1 MSETSGRRRKHAST
15 GDTVFFHSLLG
26 SSQLMVV
33 LLAVIL
39 VTLVAAS
46 WLSIKTFGFG
56 FITGAEWDPVNREFG
71 ALPFIGGT
79 LVTSFLALAISVPF
93 AIAIALFLGEYFKK
107 GPVSSFLRSMV
118 ELMAGIPSVV
128 YGLWGLFFLVPIV
141 RVIEIKL
148 GVPPYG
154 VGVLSAS
161 LILAIMII
169 PYSASVA
176 REVIT
181 MVPTPL
187 KDAAYSLGLTRFEV
201 IKKVV
206 LPYAQSG
213 IFAGILLSFGR
224 AIGETMA
231 VTMLIGN
238 RNSMPTGI
246 FSPANTMASIIAN
259 EFTEATEDIYL
270 ASLMEIALLLFIIST
285 IINIIGRITINR
297 LSHS

>member
-1 MSETSGRRRKHAST
+1 
-15 GDTVFFHSLLG
+15 
-26 SSQLMVV
+26 MVV
-33 LLAVIL
+33 LLVAIFI
-39 VTLVAAS
+39 TLVAAS
-46 WLSIKTFGFG
+46 WLSIRTFGFQ
-56 FITGAEWDPVNREFG
+56 FITSVEWNPVNREFG
-71 ALPFIGGT
+71 ALAFIAGT
-79 LVTSFLALAISVPF
+79 LLSSFLALAISVPF
-93 AIAIALFLGEYFKK
+93 SIAIALYLGEYFK
-107 GPVSSFLRSMV
+107 GGFISSFLRSMV

-128 YGLWGLFFLVPIV
+128 YGLWGLFFLVPLV
-141 RVIEIKL
+141 RTMEMAM

-176 REVIT
+176 REVIS

-201 IKKVV
+201 IMKVV
-206 LPYAQSG
+206 LPYARSG

-238 RNSMPTGI
+238 RNRMPTGI

-270 ASLMEIALLLFIIST
+270 SSLMEIALLLFVIST
-285 IINIIGRITINR
+285 VINIVGRVTINR
-297 LSHS
+297 LGHE